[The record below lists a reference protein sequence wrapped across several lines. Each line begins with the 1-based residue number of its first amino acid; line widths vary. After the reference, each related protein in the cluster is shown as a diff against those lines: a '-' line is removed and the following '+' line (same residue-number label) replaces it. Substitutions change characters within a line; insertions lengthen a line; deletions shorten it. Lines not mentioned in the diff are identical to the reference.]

1 MNVLIVHNNNTSI
14 VWYCILIHIG
24 IQYRTVLCTES
35 YGIRWPYDTAYY
47 IESVYGSVYRYDLVY
62 STVRHRILMRFSIRY
77 RTVPYTDAIQY
88 TVPYG
93 TVYGHPPL

>member
-14 VWYCILIHIG
+14 VWYCILIYIG

-47 IESVYGSVYRYDLVY
+47 IESVYAIYRIVVY
-62 STVRHRILMRFSIRY
+62 SLV
-77 RTVPYTDAIQY
+77 
-88 TVPYG
+88 YG
-93 TVYGHPPL
+93 TVYGYILHVHIRHY